1 MFPALQHRSA
11 LSSAVVAG
19 LVMLATGV
27 GCDAD
32 HVFSEWPELTV
43 AQTPDILLDGLDD
56 PTGITEMEGSF
67 VLAERGADTLHWIA
81 GDGIADGLLATGVPG
96 PNQLLAVPGGIVV
109 TSSAPP
115 GIWLVAEA
123 ADPESLWS
131 GQADVLDLHF
141 QEGRLWFSVS
151 EGASSP
157 ASLRWLALSDSGV
170 GLVSEDLTDPTGLT
184 GTSDSI
190 VVADAGSGELLAF
203 DSTTG
208 VETLL
213 AAPDESPRDV
223 VADQGD
229 LVFTARSE
237 RWPGGGWV
245 YGLPEAGGPLDS
257 LSYSPPGID
266 RVLVAGD
273 YIYWTSAQS
282 ITRAP
287 RSGGSYEVL
296 ATETRVADFCV
307 TKDRLVWTDPDRG
320 QLLSVPL
327 SQ

>member
-1 MFPALQHRSA
+1 MLLALHRRGG
-11 LSSAVVAG
+11 LPEVVVAG
-19 LVMLATGV
+19 LVMLATSV
-27 GCDAD
+27 GCDAEFLVSD
-32 HVFSEWPELTV
+32 WPETPASLE
-43 AQTPDILLDGLDD
+43 PDILLDGLDD
-56 PTGITEMEGSF
+56 PAGITAMEGSF
-67 VLAERGADTLHWIA
+67 VVAERGADALHWLSS
-81 GDGIADGLLATGVPG
+81 DGSSYGLLPAGILG
-96 PNQLLAVPGGIVV
+96 PSLLIAVPGGIVV

-115 GIWLVAEA
+115 GIWSVAGA
-123 ADPESLWS
+123 AAPQNLWS
-131 GQADVLDLHF
+131 GEASVLDLHL
-141 QEGRLWFSVS
+141 QGDRLWFSLS
-151 EGASSP
+151 EGESSA
-157 ASLRWLALSDSGV
+157 ASLRWLGLGNSES
-170 GLVSEDLTDPTGLT
+170 GLVSEDLSEPTGLT
-184 GTSDSI
+184 ATADSV

-208 VETLL
+208 AETVL

-229 LVFTARSE
+229 LFFTARSE

-245 YGLPEAGGPLDS
+245 YGLPEGGVVLES

-266 RVLVAGD
+266 RLVVAGD

-296 ATETRVADFCV
+296 ATETRVADFYV
-307 TKDRLVWTDPDRG
+307 TDDRLLWTDPDRG

-327 SQ
+327 SP

>member
-1 MFPALQHRSA
+1 MPAALQRSRT
-11 LSSAVVAG
+11 LPQIVLAG
-19 LVMLATGV
+19 LVIFATSL
-27 GCDAD
+27 GCDD
-32 HVFSEWPELTV
+32 DPVFSEWPELTT

-56 PTGITEMEGSF
+56 PAGITALDGSF
-67 VLAERGADTLHWIA
+67 VLAERGADTLRWIS
-81 GDGIADGLLATGVPG
+81 GDGTADGLLATGVPG
-96 PNQLLAVPGGIVV
+96 PSLILAVPGGILV
-109 TSSAPP
+109 TSEAPP
-115 GIWLVAEA
+115 GIWSVAGA

-131 GQADVLDLHF
+131 GQADVLDLHV
-141 QEGRLWFSVS
+141 QGGRLWFSVS
-151 EGASSP
+151 EGESSS
-157 ASLRWLALSDSGV
+157 ASLRWLDLEDGGDGV
-170 GLVSEDLTDPTGLT
+170 VGEDLIEPTGIT

-266 RVLVAGD
+266 RVVVAGG